1 MRTYPHECGAGRAD
15 GGLWGPAYAGAVD
28 GAPSEQAVRAAL
40 GAVLDPEIRRPITEL
55 GMVGAVTTTL
65 GLVEVTVLLT
75 TSACPLRD
83 TLTDD
88 VRAAVAPVAPGAE
101 VRVHLGVMDAAQRA
115 ALRTHLRAGVP
126 ERAIPFAQPGSL
138 TRVYAVASGKGGVGK
153 STVTVNLAVAMAADG
168 LAVGIVDADV
178 HGFSVPRM
186 IGVTRAPVR
195 LEAMIIPPVAH
206 GVKVVSM
213 GLFAPPGQP
222 VLHRGP
228 LLHRALEQFLTDVH
242 FGALDVLLLDLPPG
256 TGDIPISLAQLLPSA
271 ELVVVTTPQPAAA
284 EVAVRAGA
292 LARRTST
299 PIAGVVEN
307 MSWLELPDGS
317 RLEVFGRGGGA
328 AVAEQLTASG
338 PDGPGGRQPVPLLA
352 QVPLDPALREDGD
365 AGTPVVLSH
374 PDSPAARALRD
385 LARTLGH
392 RPRGLAGRSLGLQP
406 AGGAR

>member
-1 MRTYPHECGAGRAD
+1 MGQVVT
-15 GGLWGPAYAGAVD
+15 
-28 GAPSEQAVRAAL
+28 EQAVRTAL
-40 GAVLDPEIRRPITEL
+40 AGVLDPEIRRPITEL
-55 GMVGAVTTTL
+55 GMVGDVVVAPT
-65 GLVEVTVLLT
+65 GGGPPRVEVTVLLT
-75 TSACPLRD
+75 TSACPLRE
-83 TLTDD
+83 TLTGA
-88 VRAAVAPVAPGAE
+88 VVAALAPLGTDP
-101 VRVHLGVMDAAQRA
+101 RVHLGVMDAEQRA

-153 STVTVNLAVAMAADG
+153 STVTVNLAAAMAADG
-168 LAVGIVDADV
+168 LSVGVVDADV

-186 IGVTRAPVR
+186 LGVAHAPVR
-195 LEAMIIPPVAH
+195 LDSMIIPPVAH

-242 FGALDVLLLDLPPG
+242 FGDLDVLLVDMPPG
-256 TGDIPISLAQLLPSA
+256 TGDIPISLAQLLPTA

-307 MSWLELPDGS
+307 MSWLALPDGT
-317 RLEVFGRGGGA
+317 RLEVFGAGGGEQVARRLSALPSTGAGGGSGSA
-328 AVAEQLTASG
+328 AGAPVA
-338 PDGPGGRQPVPLLA
+338 LLA
-352 QVPLDPALREDGD
+352 QVPLDPALREGGD
-365 AGTPVVLSH
+365 AGVPVVLSD
-374 PDSPAARALRD
+374 PASPAAQALAG
-385 LARTLGH
+385 LARTLGR
-392 RPRGLAGRSLGLQP
+392 RPRHLAGRSLGLRPVEP
-406 AGGAR
+406 ASA

>member
-1 MRTYPHECGAGRAD
+1 MT
-15 GGLWGPAYAGAVD
+15 

-40 GAVLDPEIRRPITEL
+40 ARVLDPEIRRPITEL
-55 GMVGAVTTTL
+55 GMVGEVRVGPDAVD
-65 GLVEVTVLLT
+65 VTVLLT
-75 TSACPLRD
+75 TSACPLRE
-83 TLTDD
+83 TLTGD
-88 VRAAVAPVAPGAE
+88 VRAAVEPVAGGAA
-101 VRVHLGVMDAAQRA
+101 VRVALGVMDAEQRA

-138 TRVYAVASGKGGVGK
+138 TRVLAVASGKGGVGK

-168 LAVGIVDADV
+168 LSVGVVDADV

-186 IGVTRAPVR
+186 IGVTHAPVR
-195 LEAMIIPPVAH
+195 LDAMIIPPVAR

-213 GLFAPPGQP
+213 GLFAPPGRP

-242 FGALDVLLLDLPPG
+242 FGDLDVLLVDLPPG

-271 ELVVVTTPQPAAA
+271 ELLVVTTPQPAAA

-307 MSWLELPDGS
+307 MSWLEQPDGS

-328 AVAEQLTASG
+328 AVARELTASG
-338 PDGPGGRQPVPLLA
+338 PDGGPPVELLA

-374 PDSPAARALRD
+374 PDSPAAVVLRD
-385 LARTLGH
+385 LARTLAT
-392 RPRGLAGRSLGLQP
+392 RPRGLAGRSLRLEP
-406 AGGAR
+406 IGGAR